1 MLLGCVAAC
10 IASQPK
16 TVVAQS
22 CEGFAGSVVSVEGEI
37 TVSGV
42 RADMGNGFCLGDEIV
57 VGEKS
62 RAAIRLAATQTVVRV
77 NENSTVVVSESDD
90 GGNLL
95 KLLKGV
101 LYLFSRRPQSFE
113 VETPYVN
120 AAIEGTEFV
129 VASSP
134 DGSDVTVIEG
144 SVLVT
149 SVSGDIRINPGE
161 AVNTDSSGVAL
172 RRTVV
177 DPLNAA
183 QWALYY
189 PSIGAVENT
198 TAVVRSA
205 AESLF
210 RGDAQSA
217 ELALSTAPQDAASL
231 ALKSIIAV
239 TRNQTDEALELAR
252 RSVQMDSDSSLAYSA
267 LSYAQQSQF
276 DIDQALA
283 SAIVAVNIDDTNADS
298 LARLAE
304 LQLGV
309 DQTTDALASARKAV
323 SVDAQNS
330 RARTILGFARLVRL
344 ETDEAKDAFSDAIK
358 RNPGDPLP
366 RLGLGLAVIRNGH
379 LVEGRE
385 HLEVAVSL
393 NPANALFR
401 SYLGKAYFEE
411 RQGADAREQ
420 FSLAKQ
426 LDPQD
431 PTSFFYDALL
441 DQARNRPVSAYK
453 NINRARAL
461 NDNRL
466 IYQSRLLVDKS
477 ASSGALSLAR
487 IYTDLGFSQS
497 SINESS
503 RSISLDP
510 ANYSAYRLLADSYA
524 DRERHESARSNVLFQ
539 ASLLQPMTL
548 NAVQPYAQ
556 ESRLLTLTDTNPVHP
571 SINEYSPLFDRQ
583 GHKLTGALI
592 VGEEQTLGGNL
603 VLSGLHNRFSYNIG
617 RFHYATNGLR
627 ANNDVEHEIY
637 HGHIQ
642 AKVRQN
648 VFALVDFQS
657 RKTSRGD
664 LSQNTDPTDF
674 DPNLRIDDD
683 NKSPRIGLRWQ
694 PAPRST
700 FLLSGRDIDRSFVRT
715 EVPADFSVIA
725 EQEISGYEGSARLTH
740 GNGRWNHTLGVDNYE
755 LDVGTVFDFI
765 PCIFDQC
772 PIDAGVAQSSYLNY
786 YYYADWYKSR
796 QLQLTLGLSYTSY
809 DDEEQQVSDSN
820 LNPKFGVRWTPTDVD
835 EYRFA
840 VGRGIKRRAI
850 ADQTLEPTTL
860 AGFNQIYDNFTGS
873 DYINTGFAYD
883 RIIADSTSFGL
894 KLVHRELDVPHLRVE
909 PADGSQIPVTDS
921 QSESIARSYWTKILH
936 PNLTVDLSFLY
947 ERFERDDTRGPDGF
961 ALRPFPLLIETVSL
975 PVGLRYTHSSGFFAH
990 SEITGVYQR
999 VDRYADSPD
1008 GGPASFQYDQSL
1020 EKFMN
1025 VNLSFGFNLYS
1036 RNTLL
1041 RLDINNVFDES
1052 LRFQGHDIQSGAITS
1067 PRYSTKQLVVARMN
1081 VSFR

>member
-1 MLLGCVAAC
+1 MRYCENNVTRFTFFAIVRAMDNLRKQFLEVPSHSFAVNRLTKVMLLGCVAAC

-309 DQTTDALASARKAV
+309 DQTTDALASA
-323 SVDAQNS
+323 
-330 RARTILGFARLVRL
+330 L
-344 ETDEAKDAFSDAIK
+344 
-358 RNPGDPLP
+358 
-366 RLGLGLAVIRNGH
+366 IRNGH

-961 ALRPFPLLIETVSL
+961 ALRPFLW
-975 PVGLRYTHSSGFFAH
+975 FFC
-990 SEITGVYQR
+990 SQ
-999 VDRYADSPD
+999 
-1008 GGPASFQYDQSL
+1008 
-1020 EKFMN
+1020 
-1025 VNLSFGFNLYS
+1025 
-1036 RNTLL
+1036 
-1041 RLDINNVFDES
+1041 
-1052 LRFQGHDIQSGAITS
+1052 
-1067 PRYSTKQLVVARMN
+1067 
-1081 VSFR
+1081 